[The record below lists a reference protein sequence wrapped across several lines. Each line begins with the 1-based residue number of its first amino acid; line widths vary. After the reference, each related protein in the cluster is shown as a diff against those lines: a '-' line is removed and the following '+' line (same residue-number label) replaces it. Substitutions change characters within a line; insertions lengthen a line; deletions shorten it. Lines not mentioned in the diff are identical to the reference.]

1 MSTGGPDRALGMAE
15 TKSAGRRATSCRK
28 EIEES
33 DKQRQRQW
41 QRQRLK
47 LSPQSFRHTRLVL
60 GLGLRQARAAATL
73 APVPTS
79 GPKAVQPNRPQPAC
93 CLSVHDGYQERERRQ
108 TSFFGL
114 YVQFFTVQSLL
125 SVLRVVLKITLFPV
139 RACHRFPFGPR
150 LDQGRGAA
158 F

>member
-28 EIEES
+28 EIKES

-93 CLSVHDGYQERERRQ
+93 CLSVHEGSQERE
-108 TSFFGL
+108 TADEFFRFIRSVR
-114 YVQFFTVQSLL
+114 YSSVVAL
-125 SVLRVVLKITLFPV
+125 SIEGCIKITLFPV